1 MALVRLSSSFD
12 PIDTLLRLQR
22 EFDRVSEN
30 PSGFDLGLSGRGVFP
45 PINVFND
52 QDGYIARLE
61 VPGVAPGEIVIETQ
75 GQTLRISGKRATPL
89 PTGAS
94 FHRHERSDGQ
104 FSRSLQLPTDLDL
117 PKAEASCKNGMLT
130 IRIPKKEEAKP
141 RQITVVAA

>member
-1 MALVRLSSSFD
+1 MAFVRFSSSLD

-30 PSGFDLGLSGRGVFP
+30 PVGFDLGLSGRGVFP

-52 QDGYIARLE
+52 GDGYIARLE
-61 VPGVAPGEIVIETQ
+61 VPGVAPEEITIETQ
-75 GQTLRISGKRATPL
+75 GQTLQISGKRETPL
-89 PTGAS
+89 PDGAS

-104 FSRSLQLPTDLDL
+104 FSRSLQFPTDLDL
-117 PKAEASCKNGMLT
+117 TKAEASYKNGMLT

-141 RQITVVAA
+141 RQIAVNAA

>member
-1 MALVRLSSSFD
+1 MAFVRFSSSLD

-30 PSGFDLGLSGRGVFP
+30 PVGFDLGLSGRGVFP

-61 VPGVAPGEIVIETQ
+61 VPGVAPGDIVIETQ
-75 GQTLRISGKRATPL
+75 GQTLRISGKRESQL
-89 PTGAS
+89 PAGAS
-94 FHRHERSDGQ
+94 FHRHERGDGQ
-104 FSRSLQLPTDLDL
+104 FSRSLQFPTAIELT
-117 PKAEASCKNGMLT
+117 KAEASCKNGMLT

-141 RQITVVAA
+141 RQISVIAA